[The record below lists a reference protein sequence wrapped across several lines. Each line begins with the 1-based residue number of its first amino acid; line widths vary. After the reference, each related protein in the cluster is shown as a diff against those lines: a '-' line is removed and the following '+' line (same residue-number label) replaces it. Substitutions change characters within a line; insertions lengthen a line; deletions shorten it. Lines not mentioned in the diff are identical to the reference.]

1 MAAAISSNPAPS
13 KSVTISSIDCPGN
26 SSARACSL
34 AASSSGRRTAYSF
47 AVLAGAGAFFHRSS
61 KGLNFTSTPPYQTTA
76 TGYYRPR
83 GPSISAQSK
92 PRPINL
98 PSSGNS
104 PHIGGA
110 PNSTDGA
117 GGGAGGWRRNLSG
130 VFEYSSRALGLV
142 WSTNRAL
149 SITLAVL
156 TLIAGVLPAGVAY
169 VGAQIVDAVIHAAD
183 LHHRAGTT
191 YLNNVVRYVALEA
204 LLVAATAMAQRGI
217 SLAQSLLRAQLGQ
230 RVNVMILEKA
240 LTLDLTQFE
249 DSEFY
254 DKLTRARREASSRPL
269 SLVMRTFGL
278 LQNAISLVSFGG
290 LLVRFSPWAV
300 VLLILAGLPAFL
312 AEAKFSGEAFR
323 LFRWRAPESRMQIYL
338 ESVLAR
344 EDYAKEVKL
353 FELGPRFLD
362 RYRDIFTRLYREDR
376 DLTLR
381 RDAWGFGLGLLGTA
395 ALYGGY
401 VWIAAETVL
410 GAMTVGQ
417 MTMYLMLFRQGQSAV
432 SAALSAVSG
441 LYEDNLYLSNLFEYL
456 EQPVQGSSGTL
467 TAGPKPGDGIRFEDV
482 EFVYPD
488 STAPALSHIDLHV
501 KPGESLALVGENG
514 SGKTTMIKLLT
525 RLYRPTSGRILL
537 DGLDLQEWDETV
549 LRRRIGVI
557 FQDFA
562 RYQMLVGENIGAGDE
577 RAFDDEAR
585 WRSAAMQ
592 GLAAEFVEALPSGY
606 RTQLGKWFK
615 DGRELS
621 GGQWQK
627 IALARAFMR
636 NEADILVLDEP
647 TAAIDAAAEAEVFEH
662 FRELTRNRIAIV
674 ISHRFS
680 TVRMADQI
688 LVLDE
693 GRIVE
698 RGSHDSLLAED
709 GRYAKLFT
717 LQARG
722 YR

>member
-1 MAAAISSNPAPS
+1 MFAYSR
-13 KSVTISSIDCPGN
+13 
-26 SSARACSL
+26 RALVLVWTTNKTLSL
-34 AASSSGRRTAYSF
+34 A
-47 AVLAGAGAFFHRSS
+47 LAG
-61 KGLNFTSTPPYQTTA
+61 
-76 TGYYRPR
+76 
-83 GPSISAQSK
+83 
-92 PRPINL
+92 
-98 PSSGNS
+98 
-104 PHIGGA
+104 
-110 PNSTDGA
+110 
-117 GGGAGGWRRNLSG
+117 
-130 VFEYSSRALGLV
+130 
-142 WSTNRAL
+142 
-149 SITLAVL
+149 L
-156 TLIAGVLPAGVAY
+156 TLLAGVLPAGVAF
-169 VGAQIVDAVIHAAD
+169 VGSLIVDAVIHAAA
-183 LHHRAGTT
+183 LHAQTGATALAG
-191 YLNNVVRYVALEA
+191 VVMLVALEA
-204 LLVAATAMAQRGI
+204 VLVAATSMAQRGI
-217 SLAQSLLRAQLGQ
+217 TLAQSLLRAQLGQ

-269 SLVMRTFGL
+269 SLIMRTFGL
-278 LQNAISLVSFGG
+278 LQNAVSLISFGG

-300 VLLILAGLPAFL
+300 VLLVLAGLPAFL

-323 LFRWRAPESRMQIYL
+323 LFRWRAPESRMQTYL

-344 EDYAKEVKL
+344 EDTAKEVKL
-353 FELGPRFLD
+353 FQLGTRLLD

-376 DLTLR
+376 DLTVR
-381 RDAWGFGLGLLGTA
+381 RDAWGLGLGLLGTGV
-395 ALYGGY
+395 LYGGY

-417 MTMYLMLFRQGQSAV
+417 MTMYLMLLRQGQSAV
-432 SAALSAVSG
+432 SAALTAISG

-456 EQPVQGSSGTL
+456 EQPVGSSGGNR
-467 TAGPKPGDGIRFEDV
+467 TAGPRPGDGIRFEGV

-488 STAPALSHIDLHV
+488 ATSPALSGIDLHV
-501 KPGESLALVGENG
+501 RPGESLALVGQNG
-514 SGKTTMIKLLT
+514 SGKTTLIKLLT
-525 RLYRPTSGRILL
+525 RLYTPTRGRILL
-537 DGLDLQEWDETV
+537 DGLDLQEWDEST
-549 LRRRIGVI
+549 LRQRIGVI

-562 RYQMLVGENIGAGDE
+562 RYQMLVGENIGAGDV
-577 RAFDDEAR
+577 RAFEDEGR
-585 WRSAAMQ
+585 WRIAAAQ
-592 GLAAEFVEALPSGY
+592 GLAAEFVEQLPAGY

-621 GGQWQK
+621 VGQWQK

-636 NEADILVLDEP
+636 SEADILVLDEP
-647 TAAIDAAAEAEVFEH
+647 TAAIDATAEAEVFEH
-662 FRELTRNRIAIV
+662 FRELTRHRIAIV

-688 LVLDE
+688 LVLEE

-698 RGSHDSLLAED
+698 RGSHESLMAAD

>member
-1 MAAAISSNPAPS
+1 MISPHSPAPNPGAAADTS
-13 KSVTISSIDCPGN
+13 GLQ
-26 SSARACSL
+26 RSL
-34 AASSSGRRTAYSF
+34 FGLFAYSRRG
-47 AVLAGAGAFFHRSS
+47 LA
-61 KGLNFTSTPPYQTTA
+61 
-76 TGYYRPR
+76 
-83 GPSISAQSK
+83 
-92 PRPINL
+92 
-98 PSSGNS
+98 
-104 PHIGGA
+104 
-110 PNSTDGA
+110 
-117 GGGAGGWRRNLSG
+117 
-130 VFEYSSRALGLV
+130 LV
-142 WSTNRAL
+142 WTTNKAL
-149 SITLAVL
+149 SITLALL
-156 TLIAGVLPAGVAY
+156 TLAAGVLPAGVAY
-169 VGAQIVDAVIHAAD
+169 VGAQIVDAVIHAAE
-183 LHHRAGTT
+183 LHRRLGATVFAG
-191 YLNNVVRYVALEA
+191 VFRYVAIEA
-204 LLVAATAMAQRGI
+204 LLVAATSMAQRGI

-278 LQNAISLVSFGG
+278 IQNAISLVSFGG
-290 LLVRFSPWAV
+290 LLIHFSPWAV
-300 VLLILAGLPAFL
+300 ALLILAGLPAFL

-344 EDYAKEVKL
+344 EDNAKEVKL
-353 FELGPRFLD
+353 FELGPRLLD
-362 RYRDIFTRLYREDR
+362 RYRSIFTRLYREDR
-376 DLTLR
+376 NLTLR
-381 RDAWGFGLGLLGTA
+381 RDAWGFALGLVGTA

-401 VWIAAETVL
+401 AWIAADTVL
-410 GAMTVGQ
+410 GALTVGQ
-417 MTMYLMLFRQGQSAV
+417 MTMYLMLLRQGQTAV

-456 EQPVQGSSGTL
+456 EQPIGSTSGDK
-467 TAGPKPGDGIRFEDV
+467 TAGPSPGDGIRFEDV
-482 EFVYPD
+482 DFVYPG
-488 STAPALSHIDLHV
+488 TNGPALSAIDLHV
-501 KPGESLALVGENG
+501 RPGESLALVGQNG
-514 SGKTTMIKLLT
+514 SGKTTLIKLLT
-525 RLYRPTSGRILL
+525 RLYQPTRGRILL
-537 DGLDLQEWDETV
+537 DGLDLREWEEGT

-562 RYQMLVGENIGAGDE
+562 RYQMLVGENIGAGDV

-585 WRSAAMQ
+585 WRSAAAQ
-592 GLAAEFVEALPSGY
+592 GLAAEFVDTLPGGY
-606 RTQLGKWFK
+606 HTQLGKWFK

-647 TAAIDAAAEAEVFEH
+647 TAAIDAGAEAEVFEH

-680 TVRMADQI
+680 TVRMTDQI

-698 RGSHDSLLAED
+698 RGSHESLMAAD